1 MLLQWFRSQM
11 FVCNI
16 RPIFSVV
23 LTKKQKQN
31 MLQVL
36 KITGTQ
42 KCGFT
47 GRVARC
53 DRVPCHQHLWINEM
67 WATGTHRECILET
80 FRWQCYNNGAT
91 ATYNSSRCR
100 CDSTIV
106 TGQWGLGGVTRQ
118 EVSLPQPLRSPG
130 RGAELRWSEEGE
142 SWRWAALRT
151 PVAGGFALLGEG
163 GDPRRRER
171 EGERRKP
178 APPTSGWL
186 QGREKRRACRPVTSR
201 VYTASGRGE
210 RGREREAKSVLGM
223 HDSKHEESRG
233 GGEGEM
239 LASESRCN

>member
-1 MLLQWFRSQM
+1 
-11 FVCNI
+11 
-16 RPIFSVV
+16 
-23 LTKKQKQN
+23 
-31 MLQVL
+31 MLQAF

-47 GRVARC
+47 GRCCKVWLSACNQR
-53 DRVPCHQHLWINEM
+53 LWINKT
-67 WATGTHRECILET
+67 WTTKTHRECILEI
-80 FRWQCYNNGAT
+80 FGLLRHNNGVM

-118 EVSLPQPLRSPG
+118 EVSLPQLLRSPG
-130 RGAELRWSEEGE
+130 QGDELRWSEKGE
-142 SWRWAALRT
+142 SWRWAVPCT
-151 PVAGGFALLGEG
+151 PVAGGFALLCEG
-163 GDPRRRER
+163 GDPRRRET

-210 RGREREAKSVLGM
+210 TEKERVAKSVLGM
-223 HDSKHEESRG
+223 HDSKHEQGRG
-233 GGEGEM
+233 GREM
-239 LASESRCN
+239 ENVGFWIEPAFAHTQINNKGT